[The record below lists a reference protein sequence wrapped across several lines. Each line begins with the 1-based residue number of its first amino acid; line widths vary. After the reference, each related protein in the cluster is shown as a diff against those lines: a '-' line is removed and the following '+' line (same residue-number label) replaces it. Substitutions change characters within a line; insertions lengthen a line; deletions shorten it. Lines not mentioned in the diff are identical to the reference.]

1 MQRLVLALL
10 ISVSLSVGVAPV
22 HGHAALSRYEP
33 AHAARAT
40 DADKMNPPY
49 GLALSGEMLV
59 GGVALMAGSAYALRR
74 SRR

>member
-10 ISVSLSVGVAPV
+10 LSVALSAGVAPV
-22 HGHAALSRYEP
+22 HGHAALPRYQP
-33 AHAARAT
+33 AHVARAS
-40 DADKMNPPY
+40 DADKKNPPY
-49 GLALSGEMLV
+49 GLVLSGEMLV

>member
-1 MQRLVLALL
+1 MQRSVLALL
-10 ISVSLSVGVAPV
+10 LGVSLSVGMAPV

-49 GLALSGEMLV
+49 GLALSGAMLA
-59 GGVALMAGSAYALRR
+59 GGVALMAGSAFALRR

>member
-1 MQRLVLALL
+1 MQQLVLALL
-10 ISVSLSVGVAPV
+10 LGVSLSVGVAPV
-22 HGHAALSRYEP
+22 HGHAALPGYQP
-33 AHAARAT
+33 AHVARAT
-40 DADKMNPPY
+40 DAAKTNPPY